1 MICDGR
7 NKGAV
12 SMLKPRQKHAAGAAA
27 SSSAQQAMKDIYP
40 GPQTPFTVATTAM
53 GTTATETAQNWD
65 DFVNG
70 GAKADDA
77 KIYQRAKE
85 QEVNLIDMMHNNAQP
100 EASTR
105 AGTLIEVTPKNK
117 SPEPVSSKTMGQL
130 IDLETE
136 VLSPTKRFR
145 HTETFSYA
153 AAAAGTGSKKTEN
166 KASTFNLLD

>member
-1 MICDGR
+1 
-7 NKGAV
+7 
-12 SMLKPRQKHAAGAAA
+12 
-27 SSSAQQAMKDIYP
+27 MKDIYP

-77 KIYQRAKE
+77 KMYQRA
-85 QEVNLIDMMHNNAQP
+85 MHNNAQP

-117 SPEPVSSKTMGQL
+117 SPEPVSSKTMDQL

-145 HTETFSYA
+145 HTDMFSYA
-153 AAAAGTGSKKTEN
+153 AAAAGPGSKKTEN
-166 KASTFNLLD
+166 KASAFNLLD